1 MEKPAF
7 EALSSELTQ
16 TVERLAPSVVRVE
29 GRRRHAASGV
39 VWSADG
45 VIVSAH
51 HALERDEEI
60 EVGLPGGEAA
70 GGEVI
75 GRDPTTDLAALR
87 VRASGLAAVEW
98 PAAPGPALGP
108 GTFVL
113 GVTRPGRSARAGLGV
128 VARTAGE
135 WRAPGGGRID
145 RWIETS
151 LDLHRGLSGGLAAT
165 AAGTP
170 IGMLS
175 AGLARGAA
183 LAVPAETLR
192 RVVKSLLAH
201 GEVRRGWLGIATT
214 PVRLPARLREE
225 TGEEIALLVT
235 AVEPD
240 SPAERAGLVFA
251 DAILAFGGERLQ
263 DPGALWALLAEDR
276 IGDAVPL
283 RVLRAG
289 AVRDVT
295 VTVGARPG
303 RRP

>member
-1 MEKPAF
+1 MEMPAF
-7 EALSSELTQ
+7 ESLSSELTA
-16 TVERLAPSVVRVE
+16 TVERLAASVVRVE
-29 GRRRHAASGV
+29 GRRRSAASGL

-45 VIVSAH
+45 VIVTAH

-60 EVGLPGGEAA
+60 EVGLPTGDVT

-87 VRASGLAAVEW
+87 VRASGLAPVDW
-98 PAAPGPALGP
+98 PAAPGPALAP
-108 GTFVL
+108 GVFVL
-113 GVTRPGRSARAGLGV
+113 GITRPGRTARAGLGV
-128 VARTAGE
+128 VARAAGE
-135 WRAPGGGRID
+135 WRAPRGGRID

-165 AAGTP
+165 AAGAP
-170 IGMLS
+170 IGLLS
-175 AGLARGAA
+175 AGLARGTA
-183 LAVPAETLR
+183 LVLPAETLR

-201 GEVRRGWLGIATT
+201 GEVRRGWLGVATT
-214 PVRLPARLREE
+214 PVRLPANLREQ
-225 TGEEIALLVT
+225 TGEEVALLVT
-235 AVEPD
+235 GVEHD
-240 SPAERAGLVFA
+240 SPAERAGLLFA

-263 DPGALWALLAEDR
+263 DPGALFALLAEDR
-276 IGDAVPL
+276 IGDAVAL

-289 AVRDVT
+289 QAREVT